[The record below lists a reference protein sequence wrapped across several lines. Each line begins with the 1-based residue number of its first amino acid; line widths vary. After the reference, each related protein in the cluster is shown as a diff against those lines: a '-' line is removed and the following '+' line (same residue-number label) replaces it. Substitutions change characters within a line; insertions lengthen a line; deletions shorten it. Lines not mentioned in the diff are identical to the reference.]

1 MKILLIIILCVL
13 IIPIFIGVVC
23 MFFIKKRTILK
34 EKNFKKELGDKR
46 EQEVIKILQTMNT
59 KNT

>member
-13 IIPIFIGVVC
+13 IIPIFIGVIC
-23 MFFIKKRTILK
+23 IFFIKKRTILK
-34 EKNFKKELGDKR
+34 EKNFKKELGDKG
-46 EQEVIKILQTMNT
+46 EQEIIKILQTMNT